1 MKEFWLQTNNFDYT
15 AIEKIKSLRTKK
27 FVPNEKAWLVGSEHE
42 KELKEYFKLPHF
54 LISEQF

>member
-1 MKEFWLQTNNFDYT
+1 MNNFDYT